1 MSLPDFLGFFSIPGL
16 KPPLGQHWSWW
27 VLWSLWAGFWLGI
40 VVLAG
45 VFLVGVIAG

>member
-27 VLWSLWAGFWLGI
+27 VLWSLWVGFWLGI
-40 VVLAG
+40 MVLAG
-45 VFLVGVIAG
+45 VFVVGVIAG